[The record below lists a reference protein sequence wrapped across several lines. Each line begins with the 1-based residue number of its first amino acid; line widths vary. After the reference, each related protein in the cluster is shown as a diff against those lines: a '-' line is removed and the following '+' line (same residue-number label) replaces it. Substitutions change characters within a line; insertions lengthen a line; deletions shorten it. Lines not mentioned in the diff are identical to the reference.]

1 MSNLANF
8 IQAFQNQKGLRGALK
23 RRLFGGL
30 LEGMRAVQAD
40 SELLHQKLTAA
51 EAENAALRT
60 ELTAVRERLG
70 SAEGHILNM
79 SPQISIVQEAVSPE
93 GAIRQ
98 NLEQLGCNMR
108 NNNSR
113 LDTLQSNEEL
123 MRVKLTGLEKKLRSA
138 PAAASAQA
146 TETDTTARVVQAP
159 SVQPETETDYTAIDY
174 FDFENR
180 FRGPIESVKQAQRI
194 YLPYFSGKQ
203 YVLDFGCG
211 RGEFLSLMREE
222 GIPAVGVDV
231 YEPYVDYCNMQGLS
245 AVCGDGMAY
254 LRSLEKVDGI
264 FLGQVAEHLQ
274 TEQLTALCSL
284 AYDKLEEG
292 GCLVLETPNPTSL
305 AIYTNAFYLDPSH
318 VRPVHPLTLQYLL
331 QKAGFRNT
339 KLLFTEQSRPPYS
352 IPALEVPG
360 AEETCTAFNEAMQ
373 RVSELLYG
381 SQDYAAIAIK

>member
-1 MSNLANF
+1 
-8 IQAFQNQKGLRGALK
+8 
-23 RRLFGGL
+23 
-30 LEGMRAVQAD
+30 
-40 SELLHQKLTAA
+40 
-51 EAENAALRT
+51 
-60 ELTAVRERLG
+60 
-70 SAEGHILNM
+70 
-79 SPQISIVQEAVSPE
+79 
-93 GAIRQ
+93 
-98 NLEQLGCNMR
+98 
-108 NNNSR
+108 
-113 LDTLQSNEEL
+113 
-123 MRVKLTGLEKKLRSA
+123 
-138 PAAASAQA
+138 
-146 TETDTTARVVQAP
+146 
-159 SVQPETETDYTAIDY
+159 
-174 FDFENR
+174 
-180 FRGPIESVKQAQRI
+180 
-194 YLPYFSGKQ
+194 
-203 YVLDFGCG
+203 
-211 RGEFLSLMREE
+211 
-222 GIPAVGVDV
+222 
-231 YEPYVDYCNMQGLS
+231 
-245 AVCGDGMAY
+245 MAY